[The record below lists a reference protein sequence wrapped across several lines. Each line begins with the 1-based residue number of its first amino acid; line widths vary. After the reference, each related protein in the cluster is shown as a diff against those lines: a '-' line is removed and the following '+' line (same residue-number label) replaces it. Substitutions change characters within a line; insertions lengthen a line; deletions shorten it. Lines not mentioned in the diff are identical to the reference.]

1 MEESRM
7 HTNPKEMEERKKKL
21 KMAIEKV
28 HKGAD
33 VADVKEEF
41 KEILRNASP
50 LEISKIEEEMID
62 EGIPKEQI
70 QSLCDVHLELFKES
84 LAVPNPELPVT
95 HPIYILMKE
104 HGIILNA
111 AIKLA
116 ELAQVCAGEDGEMPP
131 PEVIA
136 GIMESIDILKAS
148 ANHYHREENVLFPKL
163 ESRGIVQP
171 PAIMWSE
178 HDTVRGI
185 EKTLFELFEK
195 GPRLDANTL
204 AVLRSSA
211 IALSET
217 LSSHFF
223 KENNI
228 LFQTSLKLFSED
240 EWKIMRVDFDEIGY
254 GIFEPKQAEGIE
266 LKAEVKK
273 TGDPVD
279 LIRFES
285 GTFRRDILERVLN
298 TLPVDITFVDESD
311 HVQYFSQSPERIFV
325 RSKSVIGREVRN
337 CHPQK
342 SVDKVEQILNDF
354 RAGTRDNADFWIN
367 LGGQLIYIRYFAV
380 RGDNGKYLGCL
391 EVSQNLTEIKKIEGE
406 KRLLD

>member
-1 MEESRM
+1 M
-7 HTNPKEMEERKKKL
+7 HTSPKEMEERKKKL
-21 KMAIEKV
+21 KIAIEKV

-33 VADVKEEF
+33 VAEVKEEF

-62 EGIPKEQI
+62 EGVPKEQV

-84 LAVPNPELPVT
+84 LAEPNPELAET
-95 HPIYILMKE
+95 HPIYILMEE
-104 HGIILNA
+104 HKIILKT
-111 AIKLA
+111 AIRLA
-116 ELAQVCAGEDGEMPP
+116 ELAQVCSNISGEMPP
-131 PEVIA
+131 TEAIA
-136 GIMESIDILKAS
+136 GILDSIDILKAS

-195 GPRLDANTL
+195 GPKLEADAL
-204 AVLRSSA
+204 QVLRSSA

-217 LSSHFF
+217 LSSHFY

-228 LFQTSLKLFSED
+228 LFQTSLKLFSEE
-240 EWKIMRVDFDEIGY
+240 EWKVMRADFDDIGY
-254 GIFEPKQAEGIE
+254 GIFQPKLAKG
-266 LKAEVKK
+266 AEVKTELGK
-273 TGDPVD
+273 EGDTED
-279 LIRFES
+279 LVRFES
-285 GTFRRDILERVLN
+285 GAIRKDILERVLN
-298 TLPVDITFVDESD
+298 TLPVDITFVDEKD
-311 HVQYFSQSPERIFV
+311 HVQYFSLSPERIFV

-342 SVDKVEQILNDF
+342 SVDKVEEILNGF

-367 LGGQLIYIRYFAV
+367 LGEQLIYIRYFAV
-380 RGDNGKYLGCL
+380 RDDDGKYLGCL
-391 EVSQNLTEIKKIEGE
+391 EVSQNITDIKKIEGE